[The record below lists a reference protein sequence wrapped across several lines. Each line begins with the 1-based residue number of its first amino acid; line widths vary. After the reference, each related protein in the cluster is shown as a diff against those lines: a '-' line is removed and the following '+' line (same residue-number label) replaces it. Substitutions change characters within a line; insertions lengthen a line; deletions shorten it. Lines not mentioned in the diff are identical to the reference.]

1 MPLNFLSNIYN
12 GQISLKEAEFEQKNL
27 EKEIEDLHGYEPKN
41 KKEKEE
47 IIRLLMQAN
56 DLLEYK
62 GKIINAF
69 INGTF
74 SFEHL
79 KKWDGAAYNF
89 TLKNVNKFVQEIRS
103 MEEKINLSL
112 FEELFESSSPA
123 DYAKMLINIKNQDEN
138 KERVEEIKNRILNL
152 KKRMSDKAKK
162 DKNVNETLQIIDK
175 ILDYNKD
182 IQKIF
187 QSTSTVDKRK
197 SEPKIEKGIA
207 ERVKLKNNKIAEIKK
222 EEKNIN
228 TFLLST
234 TLLIIK
240 TQVICI
246 KNYARQQ
253 IKQMNIK
260 YIQSKKY

>member
-1 MPLNFLSNIYN
+1 M
-12 GQISLKEAEFEQKNL
+12 
-27 EKEIEDLHGYEPKN
+27 
-41 KKEKEE
+41 
-47 IIRLLMQAN
+47 
-56 DLLEYK
+56 
-62 GKIINAF
+62 
-69 INGTF
+69 
-74 SFEHL
+74 
-79 KKWDGAAYNF
+79 
-89 TLKNVNKFVQEIRS
+89 VQEIRS